1 MSATPNTTFTHA
13 AEILQRLRDE
23 IAKAMVGQRDV
34 VEQLLI
40 AIVASG
46 HVLIEGVPGLGKTL
60 LARALARSI
69 ALRYARVQFTPDML
83 PSDITGH
90 AVLDAAQ
97 ASNGSMPALR
107 VRRGPVFTNILL
119 ADEINRAPAKTQA
132 ALLEVMQEYQVTLEG
147 ETIALARPFFVLATQ
162 NPVET
167 EGTYPLP
174 EAQLDRFLFKIEIG
188 YPSHRDESAI
198 VVRTTQGQRGEQLP
212 LETVSECIEARE
224 LLALQDLASQV
235 RVDERVIDYAVR
247 IGRATR
253 GGLGLAAGSGPR
265 GAIAMVRA
273 ARAAALLAGRDFV
286 TPDDIKR
293 CALPALRHRVLLAP
307 DAQLEGRRVDE
318 LIVDLLATVEAPRL

>member
-1 MSATPNTTFTHA
+1 
-13 AEILQRLRDE
+13 
-23 IAKAMVGQRDV
+23 MVGQRDV
-34 VEQLLI
+34 VELLLI

-69 ALRYARVQFTPDML
+69 ALRYARIQFTPDML

-90 AVLDAAQ
+90 AVLDSSPAASG
-97 ASNGSMPALR
+97 AVAALR
-107 VRRGPVFTNILL
+107 IRRGPVFTNVLL

-147 ETIALARPFFVLATQ
+147 DTHRLERPFFVLATQ

-174 EAQLDRFLFKIEIG
+174 EAQLDRFLLKLEID
-188 YPSHRDESAI
+188 YPSHRDEAAI
-198 VVRTTQGQRGEQLP
+198 VVRTTHNQRGEQLP
-212 LETVSECIEARE
+212 LDAVAECVDARE
-224 LLALQDLASQV
+224 LLALQDLASGV

-273 ARAAALLAGRDFV
+273 ARAAALVSGRDFV
-286 TPDDIKR
+286 TPDDVKR

-318 LIVDLLATVEAPRL
+318 LLAELLATVEAPRL

>member
-1 MSATPNTTFTHA
+1 MRTIDPTEFTA
-13 AEILQRLRDE
+13 AAQALQRLRAE
-23 IAKAMVGQRDV
+23 IGKAVVGQREA
-34 VEQLLI
+34 VEQLLTGV
-40 AIVASG
+40 VAAG

-60 LARALARSI
+60 LARALAKSL

-90 AVLDAAQ
+90 AVLDAAPT
-97 ASNGSMPALR
+97 GSGTMPALR
-107 VRRGPVFTNILL
+107 LRRGPVFTNILL

-147 ETIALARPFFVLATQ
+147 ETIALERPFFVLATQ

-174 EAQLDRFLFKIEIG
+174 EAQLDRFLLKIEIG
-188 YPSHRDESAI
+188 YPSHRDEAAI

-212 LETVSECIEARE
+212 LETVSECIEAGE
-224 LLALQDLASQV
+224 LLALQDLDAQV
-235 RVDERVIDYAVR
+235 RVDERVVDYAVR

-253 GGLGLAAGSGPR
+253 GGAGLATGSGPR
-265 GAIAMVRA
+265 GAIAIVRA
-273 ARAAALLAGRDFV
+273 ARAAALLEGRDFV
-286 TPDDIKR
+286 TPDDVKR

-318 LIVDLLATVEAPRL
+318 LLSALLATVVAPRL

>member
-1 MSATPNTTFTHA
+1 MSTTPPATFEHA
-13 AEILQRLRDE
+13 AATLQRLRDE
-23 IAKAMVGQRDV
+23 IGKAMVGQRDV
-34 VEQLLI
+34 VELLLI

-60 LARALARSI
+60 LARALARGV
-69 ALRYARVQFTPDML
+69 ALRYARIQFTPDML

-90 AVLDAAQ
+90 AVLDPAPA
-97 ASNGSMPALR
+97 GSGTMAALR
-107 VRRGPVFTNILL
+107 IRRGPVFTNVLL

-147 ETIALARPFFVLATQ
+147 ETHRLERPFFVLATQ

-174 EAQLDRFLFKIEIG
+174 EAQLDRFLLKLEIG
-188 YPSHRDESAI
+188 YPSHRDEAAI
-198 VVRTTQGQRGEQLP
+198 VVRTTHGQRGEQLP
-212 LETVSECIEARE
+212 LDAVAECVDARE
-224 LLALQDLASQV
+224 LLALQDLASGV

-273 ARAAALLAGRDFV
+273 ARAAALVAGRDFV
-286 TPDDIKR
+286 TPDDVKR

-307 DAQLEGRRVDE
+307 DAQLEGRRVDDLLSE
-318 LIVDLLATVEAPRL
+318 LLATVEAPRH